1 MELNDLIED
10 VHALISTHMRQKE
23 IAFEFIPDPDLPNI
37 SGLSD
42 QIRQVVLNLF
52 FNAIEVMK
60 PGRPPHSSNPRPASA
75 KGGLLAVK
83 DTGPGIDP
91 EILPKIFDPFIT
103 SKHTGT
109 GLGLTITHDIIEQH
123 HGRIAAENDPEGQ
136 GGAIFKVWLPIDEKD
151 QNETRRHI
159 LIIDDEASL
168 RQTLARILQR
178 AGFEVTTAANGK
190 DGLALVS

>member
-1 MELNDLIED
+1 
-10 VHALISTHMRQKE
+10 MRQKE
-23 IAFEFIPDPDLPNI
+23 IAFEFFPDPELPSF

-52 FNAIEVMK
+52 LNAIEIME
-60 PGRPPHSSNPRPASA
+60 PGGRLTVKTQGMPQQNEIFLS
-75 KGGLLAVK
+75 VK

-123 HGRIAAENDPEGQ
+123 HGRIQAENNADDK
-136 GGAIFKVWLPIDEKD
+136 GGAVFNVWLPIDGRDSE
-151 QNETRRHI
+151 
-159 LIIDDEASL
+159 
-168 RQTLARILQR
+168 
-178 AGFEVTTAANGK
+178 
-190 DGLALVS
+190 